1 MGLLPSSLTPRLA
14 EDVALVGSWL
24 PFRPAADLIAH
35 FRGVE
40 VSEATLRR
48 FTERAGQA
56 YVESQTEEE
65 EALESELPEAPP
77 GPALQQLSVDGAMVP
92 LLHGEWAEVKTL
104 AIGTIKESEVGGEVH
119 AGELS
124 YFSRMT
130 DHQRFGRL
138 ATVET
143 HRRGTETAGTVCAV
157 VDGAEWQQKFID
169 LHRPDAVRILDWC
182 HAAGHLA
189 QAGQAAYG
197 GGSAEH
203 SEWLGVQLHQLKHG
217 EPEEVLGNLR
227 RLRQEL
233 EQRGCRTEDGVKA
246 VEGCLE
252 YLEKR
257 RGQIRYAEF
266 QSQGYP
272 IGSGAVESANKLVV
286 EARLKGSGMHWAS
299 KNVDPM
305 LAMRTVVCGDRW
317 KEAWP
322 KINRKLRNKAGKGR
336 RAQSRAPGELAERD
350 APSPKTGLEARRPAQ
365 PTPQNPQPT
374 RGQDRPSH
382 PTSHRPAPDHPW
394 RRMSVGNKPTRQ
406 PTAKS

>member
-48 FTERAGQA
+48 FTERAG
-56 YVESQTEEE
+56 QTEEE

-157 VDGAEWQQKFID
+157 VDGAEQQKFID

-217 EPEEVLGNLR
+217 EPLGNLR

-272 IGSGAVESANKLVV
+272 IGSGAVESDKLVV

-305 LAMRTVVCGDRW
+305 LAMRTVGVAQDQPA
-317 KEAWP
+317 EQ
-322 KINRKLRNKAGKGR
+322 GR
-336 RAQSRAPGELAERD
+336 QGPPSPVRAPGELAERD

-382 PTSHRPAPDHPW
+382 PPPIAPHP
-394 RRMSVGNKPTRQ
+394 GG
-406 PTAKS
+406 A